1 MLVVWTIAEGL
12 GYRQMTVFWRLR
24 GLWKFI
30 LGRTTEWGVMERTG
44 FQQQTPAQPGAQA
57 ALVSAAARSP
67 ATAAAAP
74 VPVSRVHAG
83 RLAG

>member
-30 LGRTTEWGVMERTG
+30 LGRTEWGVMERTG

-57 ALVSAAARSP
+57 ALVGAAMHSP
-67 ATAAAAP
+67 ATAAAP
-74 VPVSRVHAG
+74 TIPVSRVQAG
-83 RLAG
+83 GLAG